1 MAVPLWASLRLAIPS
16 LWSRLLWATL
26 APRALPTRLDARLRL
41 QRASEAANAGC
52 ASLQRHLVAGR
63 KTQQSESSEGSSRS
77 RPSDKKGS
85 SRPRSPS
92 SADAQLTPASQPSPL
107 PKTRSAR
114 SRQGQTVSSAP
125 PGLRGSRSRERSD
138 PRSEPLKLHLGFSHA
153 CVVLFVDALNARAGS
168 VLGLWP
174 CLVEQ
179 GRVSTADLSPLPCL
193 LA

>member
-41 QRASEAANAGC
+41 QRASEAANIGC

-63 KTQQSESSEGSSRS
+63 KTQQSESEGSSRS

-85 SRPRSPS
+85 SRSRSPS

-138 PRSEPLKLHLGFSHA
+138 PRSEPLKLHLDFSHA

>member
-16 LWSRLLWATL
+16 LWSRLLWAPL
-26 APRALPTRLDARLRL
+26 APRALPTRLDARLRR
-41 QRASEAANAGC
+41 QRASEAANTGC

-63 KTQQSESSEGSSRS
+63 KTQQSESEGSSRS

-107 PKTRSAR
+107 PKTRSAS

-138 PRSEPLKLHLGFSHA
+138 PRSEPFKLSPMRVL

>member
-26 APRALPTRLDARLRL
+26 APHALPTRLDARLRL
-41 QRASEAANAGC
+41 HRASEAANTGC
-52 ASLQRHLVAGR
+52 ASLQKHLVAGR